1 MTRQIFIIG
10 IAVLGMIFCAP
21 SVFASA
27 LYAVN
32 GVNVDVT
39 ADNALA
45 AREKAFEAA
54 QVKAFDALA
63 KKMVAEEQIQSVKK
77 PSLKLIARMIQDFEV
92 TNEKLSDVRYVGTYN
107 FRFNEANVKQYFN
120 IGSSSANNA
129 GGTTYTSVGSRPVLI
144 LPFFQGA
151 RDTWLWASQNF
162 WRQAWSRQGNLR
174 GAVPLRIPVG
184 DLDDIQDIKDRDLFD
199 YDQGRLDNMLGR
211 YGAREAILVV
221 GSADTDFLS
230 VANGGDIARGKF
242 TAHIYRTDRRGPEY
256 VSNVVVEARAPETR
270 SQMMRRAVKKVHGAL
285 QQDWKTKTAT
295 APSAAQNTLSAVT
308 QFTSLREWARLQK
321 TLESLAGVDAVNVKS
336 LSPAQA
342 QIEIVYRGSEER
354 LRIVLEQ
361 ARLSLN
367 AGQGALYTLSFRS

>member
-1 MTRQIFIIG
+1 MQRHIFIIFAM
-10 IAVLGMIFCAP
+10 IMGMVFCAP
-21 SVFASA
+21 SVSASA

-39 ADNALA
+39 AGNALA
-45 AREKAFEAA
+45 AREEAFEAA

-63 KKMVAEEQIQSVKK
+63 KKMVAEDQIKAVKK
-77 PSLKLIARMIQDFEV
+77 PGLKLISRMIQDFEV

-107 FRFNEANVKQYFN
+107 FRFNERNVKQYFN
-120 IGSSSANNA
+120 IGGSASRN
-129 GGTTYTSVGSRPVLI
+129 GGVAHTSVGARPVLI
-144 LPFFQGA
+144 LPFFQGS

-162 WRQAWSRQGNLR
+162 WRQAWSRQGNMR

-199 YDQGRLDNMLGR
+199 YDQGRMDNMLKR

-230 VANGGDIARGKF
+230 IANGGDIARGKF

-270 SQMMRRAVKKVHGAL
+270 AQMLTRAVKKVHRAL

-295 APSAAQNTLSAVT
+295 APSAAQNKLSAVT
-308 QFTSLREWARLQK
+308 QFTSLAEWARLQK
-321 TLESLAGVDAVNVKS
+321 TLERLSGVDAVNVQS

-342 QIEIVYRGSEER
+342 TLEVVYRGSEER
-354 LRIVLEQ
+354 LRVVLEQ
-361 ARLSLN
+361 ARLVLSP
-367 AGQGALYTLSFRS
+367 AGGAYYNLSFR